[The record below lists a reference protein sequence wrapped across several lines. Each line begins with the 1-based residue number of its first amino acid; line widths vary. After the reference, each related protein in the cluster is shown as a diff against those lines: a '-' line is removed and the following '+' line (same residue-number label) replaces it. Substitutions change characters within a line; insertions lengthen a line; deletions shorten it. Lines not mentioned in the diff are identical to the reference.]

1 MKDSVDNNRTIVRR
15 YFMLGG
21 MMMMMIY
28 ILNSLSDILDSLW
41 MNLYD
46 DRQTNDNNINV
57 RLLRWGNIN
66 MAKMILVISF
76 ISTLGLLVTQH
87 MG

>member
-1 MKDSVDNNRTIVRR
+1 
-15 YFMLGG
+15 MLGG